1 MPLNFGLPLLV
12 QCRFFNP
19 INCDLGPYFSH
30 GYLFFAFLLFEWKIG
45 NLKFLL
51 SRPGVSSL
59 MFGLL
64 LSCFFLCVFFTWSL
78 IWTGQVFL
86 TILIWRFVLQATVH
100 SLIWIFSLIPVRYFF
115 HTNHTE
121 RLPTAHLTAKNV
133 CPTYRLRLTSNF
145 LFSPKLAPQQSY
157 LLYIVELTYRRGI
170 WAAARPDDTPN

>member
-1 MPLNFGLPLLV
+1 ML
-12 QCRFFNP
+12 R
-19 INCDLGPYFSH
+19 I
-30 GYLFFAFLLFEWKIG
+30 FL
-45 NLKFLL
+45 
-51 SRPGVSSL
+51 
-59 MFGLL
+59 
-64 LSCFFLCVFFTWSL
+64 WSL

-170 WAAARPDDTPN
+170 WAAARPDDTPNWGTALSKCFGSCTLSLPAPPLTCPSPSCWQRTCLLYTSDAADE